1 MFKII
6 EGDFKNNKYSNE
18 EYLDNWPMLYILE
31 NGKKAYIGESNHVK
45 TRMTQHATN
54 EEKRIFNK
62 VHFIYSRLFNQS
74 VTFDYESKLIQ
85 YIVADEL
92 FQVTNK
98 NSGIAD
104 KQYYEKEKYDKKFEL
119 LWRKLQKEK
128 LVKHSLEEIENSDLF
143 KYSPYK
149 ELNDNQR
156 KAVEDI
162 LAQIESGNVNRVVV
176 NGMPG
181 SGKTIVAVYLMKYLA
196 DSEEFAGK
204 KIGFVVPQTSLRKTM
219 KFIFRSIY
227 GLTPSQV
234 LSPSDI
240 TKKKYDILLVD
251 EAHRLH
257 QYKNISYR
265 GAFKKSCER
274 LGMTTD
280 ADELDWILEQSKC
293 AVLFYDYNQVVGP
306 SGIDYERFEE
316 KMRNPYKKHT
326 ISYFTLAT
334 QMRVQGGN
342 DYIAFIKDLLAG
354 AADRKYHSKKYDLK
368 LYSDFSK
375 FEKDMYAKEEETG
388 LSRMVAGYAWPWISK
403 NDRSKKDIEIQG
415 VKRMWNHCSDEPMT
429 EYEIYSYEAYRRKY
443 QDDIREVPRVTL
455 MSLDQEELNRYVE
468 LLKRGK
474 QRLATLD
481 NESIYELMSIK
492 RGEKVTLS
500 ATLLFSPYPQAY
512 FPQLC
517 ITAIVIPGR
526 TIGSLGDMGERF
538 SDNQRI
544 EGTIPEMLDEALLFV
559 KRNMRTKTI
568 ISPTTGR
575 RTDRTDY
582 PITAVREAI
591 INALVHR
598 DYSIHTEGMP
608 IQLIMFEDRIEIHNP
623 GGLYGRITI
632 DQLGKIQPDTRNP
645 VLASALET
653 LGITENRYSGIPT
666 IRMEMEKYNLRQPE
680 FLDERGSFIVKLYK
694 ESKNDYED
702 MSNDEETNNLIVFCK
717 TPRTRK
723 EICDYLGLNSVTY
736 AIQTYVNPL
745 VEAGVIKLSIPD
757 KPKSPKQLYYSVERE
772 E

>member
-45 TRMTQHATN
+45 TRMTQHTTN

-104 KQYYEKEKYDKKFEL
+104 KQYYEKGKYDKKFEL

-149 ELNDNQR
+149 ELNDSQR

-196 DSEEFAGK
+196 DSEGFAGK

-316 KMRNPYKKHT
+316 KN
-326 ISYFTLAT
+326 
-334 QMRVQGGN
+334 
-342 DYIAFIKDLLAG
+342 
-354 AADRKYHSKKYDLK
+354 
-368 LYSDFSK
+368 
-375 FEKDMYAKEEETG
+375 EK
-388 LSRMVAGYAWPWISK
+388 
-403 NDRSKKDIEIQG
+403 
-415 VKRMWNHCSDEPMT
+415 
-429 EYEIYSYEAYRRKY
+429 
-443 QDDIREVPRVTL
+443 
-455 MSLDQEELNRYVE
+455 
-468 LLKRGK
+468 
-474 QRLATLD
+474 
-481 NESIYELMSIK
+481 SI
-492 RGEKVTLS
+492 
-500 ATLLFSPYPQAY
+500 
-512 FPQLC
+512 
-517 ITAIVIPGR
+517 
-526 TIGSLGDMGERF
+526 
-538 SDNQRI
+538 
-544 EGTIPEMLDEALLFV
+544 
-559 KRNMRTKTI
+559 
-568 ISPTTGR
+568 
-575 RTDRTDY
+575 
-582 PITAVREAI
+582 
-591 INALVHR
+591 
-598 DYSIHTEGMP
+598 
-608 IQLIMFEDRIEIHNP
+608 
-623 GGLYGRITI
+623 
-632 DQLGKIQPDTRNP
+632 
-645 VLASALET
+645 
-653 LGITENRYSGIPT
+653 
-666 IRMEMEKYNLRQPE
+666 
-680 FLDERGSFIVKLYK
+680 
-694 ESKNDYED
+694 
-702 MSNDEETNNLIVFCK
+702 
-717 TPRTRK
+717 
-723 EICDYLGLNSVTY
+723 
-736 AIQTYVNPL
+736 
-745 VEAGVIKLSIPD
+745 
-757 KPKSPKQLYYSVERE
+757 
-772 E
+772 

>member
-45 TRMTQHATN
+45 TRMTQHTTN

-265 GAFKKSCER
+265 GAFKK
-274 LGMTTD
+274 
-280 ADELDWILEQSKC
+280 A
-293 AVLFYDYNQVVGP
+293 A
-306 SGIDYERFEE
+306 SGW
-316 KMRNPYKKHT
+316 
-326 ISYFTLAT
+326 
-334 QMRVQGGN
+334 V
-342 DYIAFIKDLLAG
+342 
-354 AADRKYHSKKYDLK
+354 
-368 LYSDFSK
+368 
-375 FEKDMYAKEEETG
+375 
-388 LSRMVAGYAWPWISK
+388 
-403 NDRSKKDIEIQG
+403 
-415 VKRMWNHCSDEPMT
+415 
-429 EYEIYSYEAYRRKY
+429 
-443 QDDIREVPRVTL
+443 
-455 MSLDQEELNRYVE
+455 
-468 LLKRGK
+468 
-474 QRLATLD
+474 
-481 NESIYELMSIK
+481 
-492 RGEKVTLS
+492 
-500 ATLLFSPYPQAY
+500 
-512 FPQLC
+512 
-517 ITAIVIPGR
+517 
-526 TIGSLGDMGERF
+526 
-538 SDNQRI
+538 
-544 EGTIPEMLDEALLFV
+544 
-559 KRNMRTKTI
+559 
-568 ISPTTGR
+568 
-575 RTDRTDY
+575 
-582 PITAVREAI
+582 
-591 INALVHR
+591 
-598 DYSIHTEGMP
+598 
-608 IQLIMFEDRIEIHNP
+608 
-623 GGLYGRITI
+623 
-632 DQLGKIQPDTRNP
+632 
-645 VLASALET
+645 
-653 LGITENRYSGIPT
+653 
-666 IRMEMEKYNLRQPE
+666 
-680 FLDERGSFIVKLYK
+680 
-694 ESKNDYED
+694 
-702 MSNDEETNNLIVFCK
+702 
-717 TPRTRK
+717 
-723 EICDYLGLNSVTY
+723 
-736 AIQTYVNPL
+736 
-745 VEAGVIKLSIPD
+745 
-757 KPKSPKQLYYSVERE
+757 
-772 E
+772 